1 MQKMQK
7 FLTELR
13 SRAVALS
20 DRRMAAETAL
30 AEATAQRDKYM
41 LTGDLADEQTVEKL
55 QTGVDSCQS
64 RFVALPPLSRR
75 CSRRS
80 PRSN

>member
-41 LTGDLADEQTVEKL
+41 LTGDLAD
-55 QTGVDSCQS
+55 D
-64 RFVALPPLSRR
+64 RLSRSCR
-75 CSRRS
+75 RGSIAVSRG
-80 PRSN
+80 